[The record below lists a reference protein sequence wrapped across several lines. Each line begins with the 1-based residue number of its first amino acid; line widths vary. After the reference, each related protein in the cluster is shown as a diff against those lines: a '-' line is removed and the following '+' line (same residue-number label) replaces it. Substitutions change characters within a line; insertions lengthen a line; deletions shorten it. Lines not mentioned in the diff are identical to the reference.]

1 MVQQMWNPSGFY
13 LLWAFGPRAESENNC
28 SEVHLVLFGSPS
40 GFIRILFLSVVLSQS
55 INSRS
60 SPKWNILCPCMCVC
74 VKQARTFDKSCAPGS
89 WHVLRE
95 PAVYHSACECADLSR
110 KAHKGSPTG
119 FFQWFDRASWRKKK
133 GEADPGCRLSFRR
146 PVPPP
151 PRSPEEP
158 AIKKVKQAMGVN

>member
-133 GEADPGCRLSFRR
+133 RRGWSRLSSVFPSSSSSAASLSWR
-146 PVPPP
+146 
-151 PRSPEEP
+151 
-158 AIKKVKQAMGVN
+158 ACD